1 MAEQYMD
8 STTYTYK
15 DMVQQLETEGFTKD
29 QANSVQKPSAW
40 NNRILQADDL
50 PDYTDLTSETVL
62 AASLFFCQKTV
73 LYLLAAISFTASSA
87 WRISASLV

>member
-29 QANSVQKPSAW
+29 QAKFGAKAVG
-40 NNRILQADDL
+40 L
-50 PDYTDLTSETVL
+50 E
-62 AASLFFCQKTV
+62 
-73 LYLLAAISFTASSA
+73 
-87 WRISASLV
+87 